1 MLPGIDDGPKYMPD
15 SLNLARVA
23 YENGTR
29 IMVATPHK
37 LDVNINSSINYIS
50 TLITEFQRQLTLNN
64 IDLEILLGMENHID
78 SSLPQDFKDG
88 KALTI
93 NGTRYILVELPPN
106 SYPKYINEVLLKLKS
121 EGLIPII
128 VHPERHPIIQKTPYI
143 LGELISIGA
152 LSQITAGS
160 LVGKFGKLA
169 KQTADFLIVHN
180 LAQIIASDTHSAI
193 GYRNPSLKYG
203 IQEAK
208 SLVGTERA
216 LQMIQETPEAIVNSE
231 SILKK

>member
-1 MLPGIDDGPKYMPD
+1 MPD

-29 IMVATPHK
+29 VMVATPHK

>member
-1 MLPGIDDGPKYMPD
+1 VLPGIDDGPKYMPD

-216 LQMIQETPEAIVNSE
+216 LQTIQETPEAIVNSE

>member
-1 MLPGIDDGPKYMPD
+1 VLPGIDDGPKYMPD